1 MKIKGIKTLEL
12 EERPDGKYDIFVD
25 YTEEFEETLKSILD
39 KKRITK
45 KDVANF
51 ILESLGLGQ

>member
-12 EERPDGKYDIFVD
+12 EERPDGKYDIFID

-45 KDVANF
+45 KDVTSF
-51 ILESLGLGQ
+51 IIESLGLG

>member
-12 EERPDGKYDIFVD
+12 EELPNGKYNIFVD
-25 YTEEFEETLKSILD
+25 YTEEFEETLKTILN

-45 KDVANF
+45 RDVTNF
-51 ILESLGLGQ
+51 ILESLGLE

>member
-12 EERPDGKYDIFVD
+12 EERPDGKYNIFID
-25 YTEEFEETLKSILD
+25 YTEEFENTLKEVLD

-45 KDVANF
+45 RDVTNF
-51 ILESLGLGQ
+51 ILESLGLE

>member
-25 YTEEFEETLKSILD
+25 YTEEFEETLKNILD

-45 KDVANF
+45 KDVSNF
-51 ILESLGLGQ
+51 ILESLGLG

>member
-12 EERPDGKYDIFVD
+12 EERPDGKYNIFVD
-25 YTEEFEETLKSILD
+25 YTEEFEETLKTILD

-45 KDVANF
+45 RDVTNF
-51 ILESLGLGQ
+51 ILESLGLE

>member
-12 EERPDGKYDIFVD
+12 EERPDGRYDIFVD
-25 YTEEFEETLKSILD
+25 YTEEFEETLKSVLD

-45 KDVANF
+45 KDVTKF
-51 ILESLGLGQ
+51 ILESLGLE

>member
-12 EERPDGKYDIFVD
+12 EERPDGRYDIFVG
-25 YTEEFEETLKSILD
+25 YTEEFEETLKSVLD

-45 KDVANF
+45 KDVTKF
-51 ILESLGLGQ
+51 ILESLGLE

>member
-12 EERPDGKYDIFVD
+12 EERPDGKYNIFVD
-25 YTEEFEETLKSILD
+25 YTEEFEEILKSVLD

-45 KDVANF
+45 KDVTNF
-51 ILESLGLGQ
+51 ILESLGLE

>member
-25 YTEEFEETLKSILD
+25 YTEEFEETLKRVLD

-45 KDVANF
+45 KDVTKF
-51 ILESLGLGQ
+51 ILESLGLE